1 MCVCYVEQF
10 CVYGRQLGCYGS
22 GVWGII
28 VLCDSLYIVISCAF
42 VMYSNVVFMRGN
54 WVVMGVECGGV
65 IVLCDS
71 LYIGIWCVFV
81 MYSNVVFMEGN
92 WVVMGV

>member
-1 MCVCYVEQF
+1 M
-10 CVYGRQLGCYGS
+10 
-22 GVWGII
+22 WGFI
-28 VLCDSLYIVISCAF
+28 VLCDSLYIGICCVF
-42 VMYSNVVFMRGN
+42 VMYSNVEFMEGN
-54 WVVMGVECGGV
+54 WVLMRVKCGRV

-71 LYIGIWCVFV
+71 LYIGICCVFV